1 MQRFAHRRCLPRTLR
16 IAAPATLVFLGV
28 ALGLE
33 ASAQDSLTAA
43 QPQTTAVR
51 PAVSARHSRA
61 ADDAYLAG
69 ARQLAHNDP
78 AAAEHSFARALELDP
93 GKPEYALSLAV
104 AKEHHV
110 SALVQQAAKA
120 RLLGNKAEADRLFA
134 QALALDPD
142 NVIVTQHL
150 SEGQFSA
157 APVPDASTASDEIA
171 KLGGPIHVQPT
182 AGTHSFHSRG
192 DAQSV
197 LREIY
202 TAFGIK
208 SAFDSSISSQNV
220 RFDLDDADF
229 ATATRI
235 LLSMTHTFAT
245 PLDEHSVL
253 LAKDTEDNRNRLEP
267 LVEETFYVPG
277 LPVEQL
283 TELGNVAK
291 NIFDL
296 KQVFVQASGNRIVMR
311 GNEDAMK
318 LINVTFADM
327 LDGGAEI
334 VLEVHIYELDKTH
347 TRNIGARL
355 PSSASAFSIAAEAQ
369 QLVSANQSLIQQAIA
384 AGFLVLSGSPL
395 NMLEQEL
402 GFLVA
407 SGTVNVAQVSNLLGI
422 FGGGLTLG
430 GLFLGSGSSFN
441 LLLNS
446 SDVRLLDDVQ
456 MRVSDRQTGIFRTGT
471 RYPVTTSTFSS
482 NVSSSLASALSGV
495 RIGGT
500 SAAALLAQLA
510 GGSTATVPQVQY
522 EDLGLTLK
530 ATPQAMK
537 SGHVHVH
544 LDLKIEALG
553 ASSLNGIPVLNSR
566 QLTSD
571 VTVPVGGTALLASEV
586 SNLEQHSI
594 EGVPGLSEIPGFQG
608 TDRLVEKDT
617 GELLI
622 TITPRIVRKRS
633 AIVASRRLLANVS
646 AVEQ

>member
-1 MQRFAHRRCLPRTLR
+1 MQRLPHRRLLPRTLR
-16 IAAPATLVFLGV
+16 VAGPAAFAFLGMI
-28 ALGLE
+28 APE
-33 ASAQDSLTAA
+33 ARAQDAPPST
-43 QPQTTAVR
+43 QTQTTAIR
-51 PAVSARHSRA
+51 PAISARQSRA

-78 AAAEHSFARALELDP
+78 VAAERSFARALELDP
-93 GKPEYALSLAV
+93 GKPEYALSLAI
-104 AKEHHV
+104 ATEHHV
-110 SALVQQAAKA
+110 SALVQQATKT
-120 RLLGNKAEADRLFA
+120 RLLGNAAEADRLFA
-134 QALALDPD
+134 EAQALDPD

-150 SEGQFSA
+150 NESALRGLSA
-157 APVPDASTASDEIA
+157 APGPTASDEIA
-171 KLGGPIHVQPT
+171 KLGGPIHVQPS

-192 DAQSV
+192 DAQNV

-202 TAFGIK
+202 NAFAIK
-208 SAFDSSISSQNV
+208 TTFDPSIVSQNV

-229 ATATRI
+229 ATATRV
-235 LLSMTHTFAT
+235 LLGMTHTFAT
-245 PLDEHSVL
+245 TLDEKSVL
-253 LAKDTEDNRNRLEP
+253 LAKDTQENRDRLVP
-267 LVEETFYVPG
+267 LVEETFYLPG

-283 TELGNVAK
+283 NELSNVAK

-296 KQVFVQASGNRIVMR
+296 KQVTVQASGDRIVMR
-311 GNEDAMK
+311 GNEEAMK
-318 LINVTFADM
+318 LVNATFADL

-334 VLEVHIYELDKTH
+334 VLQVHIYELDKTH
-347 TRNIGARL
+347 TRNIGAQL
-355 PSSASAFSIAAEAQ
+355 PASAGAFSIAAEAQ

-407 SGTVNVAQVSNLLGI
+407 SGTVNVAQVTNLLGI

-441 LLLNS
+441 LLLSS

-456 MRVSDRQTGIFRTGT
+456 MRVSDNQTGIFRIGT
-471 RYPVTTSTFSS
+471 RYPIVTATFSS
-482 NVSSSLASALSGV
+482 SVSSSLASALSGV
-495 RIGGT
+495 KIGGT
-500 SAAALLAQLA
+500 SAAALLAQFA
-510 GGSTATVPQVQY
+510 GGSTATTPQVQF

-530 ATPQAMK
+530 ATPQALK
-537 SGHVHVH
+537 SGQVHVR

-553 ASSLNGIPVLNSR
+553 ASSLNGIPVLNNR

-571 VTVPVGGTALLASEV
+571 ITVPLGGTALLASEV
-586 SNLEQHSI
+586 SGLEQHSI
-594 EGVPGLSEIPGFQG
+594 EGLPGLSEIPGFQG
-608 TDRLVEKDT
+608 TDRIVEKDT

-633 AIVASRRLLANVS
+633 SMVASRRLVANIS
-646 AVEQ
+646 PPEQ